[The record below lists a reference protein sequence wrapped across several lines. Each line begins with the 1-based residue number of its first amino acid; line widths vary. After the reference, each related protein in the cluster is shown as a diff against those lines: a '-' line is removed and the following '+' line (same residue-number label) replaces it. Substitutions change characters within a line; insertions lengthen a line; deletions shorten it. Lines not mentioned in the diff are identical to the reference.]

1 VSDTDEP
8 SEQVVPSETSRD
20 LREWWPVLAQL
31 LGVAAIAVGF
41 GVLAVWAG
49 LVAGGVGLVAAGTVG
64 EMGRREL

>member
-1 VSDTDEP
+1 VSDTDDA

-31 LGVAAIAVGF
+31 LGVAAIAIGF

-49 LVAGGVGLVAAGTVG
+49 LVAGGVLLLAAGTLG
-64 EMGRREL
+64 EIGQREL